1 MEALDVLSVRDLMM
15 EALVFFM
22 RMPEPWNSEGL
33 ESSFVSDIV
42 GCLIVGVQGQ
52 VELFKLKMHLATKRI
67 IFLKTAS
74 LTI

>member
-33 ESSFVSDIV
+33 ELTWFGIQL
-42 GCLIVGVQGQ
+42 CL
-52 VELFKLKMHLATKRI
+52 
-67 IFLKTAS
+67 
-74 LTI
+74 